1 MKVTMTVSPT
11 QAIEEFSKLSPGNA
25 SDANAF
31 FEKFGAGNSPIGRDS
46 PYERLAYYEFLL
58 NALITHDLPKYQT
71 VHKGTPFY
79 IMAWLAFDLKNYEK
93 ALYYIDAAI
102 SEDVRN
108 SRTDWLELPASNF
121 LTLQNTDVQV
131 ARRTIEIIRKT
142 LSAELVRFNTI
153 SGLNPIDVD
162 TFITRFV
169 TPLLTDAPKRTIVSA
184 LYVFL
189 LEHSE
194 RQKELQMRSIEG
206 GSIAP
211 FILHL
216 FSGALIFE
224 SILKNLFPTKN
235 NGTPTQ
241 TLGEV
246 FHTAAFQAVY
256 PAGIATSAN
265 SVADIL
271 AGITDNSLLTAFT
284 TSAKVRN
291 TTGHN
296 LIWDDTF
303 ASPNQYQLLFEQE
316 VNSIL
321 YIISYSY

>member
-1 MKVTMTVSPT
+1 MKVIMRVTPT
-11 QAIEEFSKLSPGNA
+11 QAIEEFSALPPDNPA
-25 SDANAF
+25 EANSF
-31 FEKFGAGNSPIGRDS
+31 FEKFGAGNSRIGRDN

-58 NALITHDLPKYQT
+58 NSLLAHDLPKYQA

-102 SEDVRN
+102 SEDVKN
-108 SRTDWLELPASNF
+108 SRADWFNLPASNF
-121 LTLQNTDVQV
+121 LTLQNTEVQV
-131 ARRTIEIIRKT
+131 ARRTIEIIHAT
-142 LSAELVRFNTI
+142 LTAELSRFNTI
-153 SGLNPIDVD
+153 SGLNPIDINA
-162 TFITRFV
+162 FISRFV
-169 TPLLTDAPKRTIVSA
+169 SPLLRDTPKRTIISA
-184 LYVFL
+184 FYVFL

-194 RQKELQMRSIEG
+194 RQKELQMRSLGG

-224 SILKNLFPTKN
+224 STLKNLFPTKD

-241 TLGEV
+241 TLGDV
-246 FHTAAFQAVY
+246 FYTSTFQRIY
-256 PAGIATSAN
+256 PSGISTSAH
-265 SVADIL
+265 SLADIL
-271 AGITDNSLLTAFT
+271 AGATDNSLLTAFT
-284 TSAKVRN
+284 TTAKIRN

-296 LIWDDTF
+296 LVWDDTF
-303 ASPNQYQLLFEQE
+303 ASPSQYQLLFEQE

-321 YIISYSY
+321 YIVSHSY

>member
-1 MKVTMTVSPT
+1 MNMTLDEFIS
-11 QAIEEFSKLSPGNA
+11 QALSEFSSLPLN
-25 SDANAF
+25 DAKQANVF
-31 FEKFGAGNSPIGRDS
+31 FEKYGAGNVLNGPNQ
-46 PYERLAYYEFLL
+46 PYERLFVYEQLL
-58 NALITHDLPKYQT
+58 NALLTHDFPKYQN

-79 IMAWLAFDLKNYEK
+79 IMAWLAFDIHNFEK

-108 SRTDWLELPASNF
+108 SRKDWVRLPASNF
-121 LTLQNTDVQV
+121 LILQNTEVQV
-131 ARRTIEIIRKT
+131 ARRTIEIIRST
-142 LSAELVRFNTI
+142 LAAELARFNSI

-162 TFITRFV
+162 TFISRFV
-169 TPLLTDAPKRTIVSA
+169 SPLLMDAPKRTIISA

-216 FSGALIFE
+216 FSGALLFE
-224 SILKNLFPTKN
+224 SILKNLFPTKD
-235 NGTPTQ
+235 NGTRTQ
-241 TLGEV
+241 TLGDV
-246 FHTAAFQAVY
+246 FHTSTFQAIY
-256 PAGIATSAN
+256 PSGIPTSASSLAN
-265 SVADIL
+265 IL
-271 AGITDNSLLTAFT
+271 VGITDNTLLTAFT
-284 TSAKVRN
+284 TSARIRN

-316 VNSIL
+316 VNSIF
-321 YIISYSY
+321 YIVGYSY